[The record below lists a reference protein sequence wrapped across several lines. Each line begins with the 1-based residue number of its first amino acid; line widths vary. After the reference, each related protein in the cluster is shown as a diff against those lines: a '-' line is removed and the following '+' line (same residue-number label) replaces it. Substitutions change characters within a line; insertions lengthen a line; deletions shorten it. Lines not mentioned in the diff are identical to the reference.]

1 MVVMSVA
8 MTAVTMVE
16 LSVVMT
22 VAWKVVW
29 LDTQSADEWAVK
41 RVEMKVDLL
50 VASMVETKAE
60 S

>member
-8 MTAVTMVE
+8 MTAVTMVG
-16 LSVVMT
+16 LSVVMM

>member
-8 MTAVTMVE
+8 MTAVTRVE
-16 LSVVMT
+16 LTVVMT
-22 VAWKVVW
+22 VAWRVVW

-41 RVEMKVDLL
+41 LVEMRVDLL